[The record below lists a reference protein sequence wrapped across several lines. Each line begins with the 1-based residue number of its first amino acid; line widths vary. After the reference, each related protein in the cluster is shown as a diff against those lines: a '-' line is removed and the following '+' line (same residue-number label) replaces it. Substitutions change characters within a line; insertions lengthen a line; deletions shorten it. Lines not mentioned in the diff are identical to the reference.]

1 MADGGS
7 DDGTRA
13 VAAARARL
21 VEAPRGRGRQLNA
34 GARAARGDVLLFVH
48 ADTWLSPGSGDALT
62 RALVRDEVAGGCF
75 KVALRGPSAG
85 RPIARLLAR
94 GINTRSRLLK
104 TATGDQAIFA
114 RRDAFDRI
122 GGFSEG
128 ELFEDVLFY
137 RALRRSGAVV
147 LLDPPARTSDRRWR
161 QRGYPRTIAKHLLLR
176 FLFLVGVSPAR
187 LARGYP
193 AAR

>member
-1 MADGGS
+1 M
-7 DDGTRA
+7 
-13 VAAARARL
+13 
-21 VEAPRGRGRQLNA
+21 
-34 GARAARGDVLLFVH
+34 
-48 ADTWLSPGSGDALT
+48 
-62 RALVRDEVAGGCF
+62 
-75 KVALRGPSAG
+75 
-85 RPIARLLAR
+85 LAR
-94 GINTRSRLLK
+94 SINTRSRWLK

-114 RRDAFDRI
+114 RRRAFDRI
-122 GGFSEG
+122 GGFSDE

-137 RALRRSGAVV
+137 RALRRSGTVV

-176 FLFLVGVSPAR
+176 VMFWVGVSPAR

>member
-13 VAAARARL
+13 LATTGARL
-21 VEAPRGRGRQLNA
+21 IEAPRGRGRQLNA
-34 GARAARGDVLLFVH
+34 GAWAAHGDVLLFLH

-62 RALVRDEVAGGCF
+62 RALARDDVAGGCF

-85 RPIARLLAR
+85 RLIARLLAR

-114 RRDAFDRI
+114 RRDAFERI

-147 LLDPPARTSDRRWR
+147 LLDPPAWTSDRRWR
-161 QRGYPRTIAKHLLLR
+161 QRGYPRTIANHLLLR
-176 FLFLVGVSPAR
+176 FLFWVGVSPAR